1 MKTCSKCGQ
10 TLPLCEFHK
19 SNGKRRADC
28 KKCYNAGNNAKKN
41 ARSNAISRLAYTIV
55 GGSKSFYA
63 LSKEERQRVRAQA
76 TSLWLDGRDFVSA
89 ASARK
94 TRTDGFVYIIS
105 HPKLTGVKIGRAFD
119 PLSRLRGYQ
128 TGCPQRAYELSYTS
142 PYVADCPEL
151 ERSVHDVLEADRL
164 EGEWFNVT
172 PEFAAAIIEQLARR
186 TL

>member
-63 LSKEERQRVRAQA
+63 LPKEERQRVRAQA
-76 TSLWLDGRDFVSA
+76 TSLWLDGRTLCPPPRPVRHVPTASSTLSA
-89 ASARK
+89 TPSSQALRSAERL
-94 TRTDGFVYIIS
+94 TRCHDYAGI
-105 HPKLTGVKIGRAFD
+105 RQDA
-119 PLSRLRGYQ
+119 LSA
-128 TGCPQRAYELSYTS
+128 PMS
-142 PYVADCPEL
+142 
-151 ERSVHDVLEADRL
+151 
-164 EGEWFNVT
+164 
-172 PEFAAAIIEQLARR
+172 
-186 TL
+186 

>member
-10 TLPLCEFHK
+10 TLPLCDFHK

-28 KKCYNAGNNAKKN
+28 KKCYKVNNDRKN
-41 ARSNAISRLAYTIV
+41 DRSNAISRLAYTIS
-55 GGSKSFYA
+55 GGSREFY
-63 LSKEERQRVRAQA
+63 LMSKEDRQRVRTQA
-76 TSLWLDGRDFVSA
+76 TSLFMDGRDFVSA
-89 ASARK
+89 ESARK
-94 TRTDGFVYIIS
+94 VRADGFVYIIG

-119 PLSRLRGYQ
+119 PASRLRGYQ
-128 TGCPQRAYELSYTS
+128 TGCPQRAYELLYVS

-164 EGEWFNVT
+164 SGEWFNTEPV
-172 PEFAAAIIEQLARR
+172 FAAELIDQLARR